1 VMTIDPVST
10 ANPGWFDF
18 LDAYN
23 QFCSDRNGK
32 PLLNQTPGL
41 TPAIVRKA
49 YGDKITAFES
59 MRKQYDPNDRL
70 LNNYFRTL
78 LS

>member
-1 VMTIDPVST
+1 MTIDPVST

-32 PLLNQTPGL
+32 PLLNQTPQL
-41 TPAIVRKA
+41 TSAMLKKA
-49 YGDKITAFES
+49 YGDKLQVLEAT
-59 MRKQYDPNDRL
+59 RKQYDPDNRL
-70 LNNYFRTL
+70 LNPYFAGL
-78 LS
+78 FS